1 MLKKFQKESSINN
14 FKCDN
19 NYNEE
24 NDVKQSQYSLL
35 NLIGPLNV
43 KRWNALKNA
52 LECKS
57 DEDFAAKLLDTA
69 EEYYNRYVLF

>member
-14 FKCDN
+14 LKCDN

-52 LECKS
+52 LECTS
-57 DEDFAAKLLDTA
+57 DEDFATKLLDTA
-69 EEYYNRYVLF
+69 EEYHNRYVEL